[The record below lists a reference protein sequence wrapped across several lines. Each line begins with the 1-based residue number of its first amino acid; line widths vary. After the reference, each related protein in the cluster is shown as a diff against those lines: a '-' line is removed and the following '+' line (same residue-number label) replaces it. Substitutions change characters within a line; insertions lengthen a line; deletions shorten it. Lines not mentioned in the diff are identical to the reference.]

1 MEKNGTW
8 KSAELVSQDFQK
20 KYSYSVPKKNLKIG
34 DQVLRIS
41 QEFPEKYFWEI
52 LESSWDIFWRNSQE
66 FLETMSHIQFR
77 KIGDQIL
84 RISQK
89 LSEKYSKEI
98 LHNFLGKITE
108 NSQEFL
114 ETKSLDQFPQKFL
127 KILNKF
133 SGFSGN

>member
-1 MEKNGTW
+1 
-8 KSAELVSQDFQK
+8 
-20 KYSYSVPKKNLKIG
+20 
-34 DQVLRIS
+34 
-41 QEFPEKYFWEI
+41 
-52 LESSWDIFWRNSQE
+52 
-66 FLETMSHIQFR
+66 MSHIQFR